1 MKRINLI
8 IALVLLSVI
17 AEAQIDR
24 TKAPKPSPA
33 REIKIG
39 EYQSF
44 TLKNGLQVFVVEN
57 HKLPRVQFTLVPAGF
72 AEC

>member
-1 MKRINLI
+1 MKKINLI
-8 IALVLLSVI
+8 IILALLSFA
-17 AEAQIDR
+17 AEAQVDR
-24 TKAPKPSPA
+24 TKAPKPSAA

-57 HKLPRVQFTLVPAGF
+57 L
-72 AEC
+72 